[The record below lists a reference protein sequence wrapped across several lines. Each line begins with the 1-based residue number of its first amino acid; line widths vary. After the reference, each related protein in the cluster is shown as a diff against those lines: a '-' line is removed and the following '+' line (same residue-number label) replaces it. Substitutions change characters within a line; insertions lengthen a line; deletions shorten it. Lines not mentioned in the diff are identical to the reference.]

1 MYRLK
6 KEEKMRKTLSVVLAC
21 ALVVGFSSLALA
33 EENKDSGVVSKAT
46 MQDKG
51 MTMCKMDK
59 HEKMGI
65 CPMCSMMM
73 KREVIATQDG
83 GVIVMIGNKMLKYD
97 KDLNLVKEVEVKMD
111 VEGMHKM
118 MMEMKEKCPMCKKMK
133 ECCGMKAGDKQET
146 TKPEA
151 PAVPA
156 K

>member
-1 MYRLK
+1 
-6 KEEKMRKTLSVVLAC
+6 MRKALNVVLVC

-33 EENKDSGVVSKAT
+33 EENKDSTMGKEM

-51 MTMCKMDK
+51 MMMAKMDK
-59 HEKMGI
+59 PGKMGM

-97 KDLNLVKEVEVKMD
+97 KDLNLIKEAEVKMD
-111 VEGMHKM
+111 IEGMHKM
-118 MMEMKEKCPMCKKMK
+118 MMEIKEKCPMCKKMR
-133 ECCGMKAGDKQET
+133 EGCAMKAEDKQEDVV
-146 TKPEA
+146 KPEA

-156 K
+156 KQ